1 MAFLREVLWLFM
13 CASAPRSLLQVC
25 GVSPGVIFQGVF
37 MLQGVLILHEV
48 IILQEVIVAFFDQ
61 FLK

>member
-1 MAFLREVLWLFM
+1 M